1 MCEGSKA
8 RSLRKSGL
16 PDLRPIKTHPGEL
29 GTRAAAKFHQ
39 SRIPW
44 RRGRGKKSTT
54 NRFANQELKC
64 HYNGIITCEALA
76 RGVGNGST

>member
-29 GTRAAAKFHQ
+29 GTRAAAKFLKAAFAGGAAVGKNQ
-39 SRIPW
+39 PRIDSPI
-44 RRGRGKKSTT
+44 KS
-54 NRFANQELKC
+54 
-64 HYNGIITCEALA
+64 
-76 RGVGNGST
+76 

>member
-39 SRIPW
+39 SRIRG
-44 RRGRGKKSTT
+44 RRGPWEKINHESIRQSRVKMP
-54 NRFANQELKC
+54 L
-64 HYNGIITCEALA
+64 
-76 RGVGNGST
+76 